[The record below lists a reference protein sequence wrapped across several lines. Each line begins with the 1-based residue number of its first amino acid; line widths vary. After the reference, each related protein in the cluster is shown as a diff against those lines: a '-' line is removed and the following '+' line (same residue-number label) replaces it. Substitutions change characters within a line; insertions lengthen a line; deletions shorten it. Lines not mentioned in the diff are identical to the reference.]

1 MLATEE
7 PSVPPAPTPEPTPS
21 GSVPASPSHDHERPA
36 GAMLEHWQQNE
47 PMRHVPSLAWIIQ
60 KLDQDIRRRLEKL
73 LLPWSDVGNSD
84 PRHVALEHEL
94 RAVCHALDRVA
105 DIARRGRHGHAPNDL
120 TARVRWSLDHAVQ
133 NLNAADA
140 GTFGRRFPF
149 QTFERSNAEPLWGAM
164 LGVIQHVQ
172 NLVPLIRE
180 IEPDIDERLYEG
192 LVNLVEPMRREP
204 MA

>member
-1 MLATEE
+1 
-7 PSVPPAPTPEPTPS
+7 
-21 GSVPASPSHDHERPA
+21 
-36 GAMLEHWQQNE
+36 MLEHWHQNE
-47 PMRHVPSLAWIIQ
+47 HMRHVPSLAWIIQ
-60 KLDQDIRRRLEKL
+60 KLDQDVRRRLEKL
-73 LLPWSDVGNSD
+73 LVPWSDVSSSD
-84 PRHVALEHEL
+84 PRHAAIEHEL
-94 RAVCHALDRVA
+94 RAFCRALDRVA
-105 DIARRGRHGHAPNDL
+105 DTARRGRSGHAPNEL

-133 NLNAADA
+133 NLTAADA

-164 LGVIQHVQ
+164 LGVIHHVQ